1 MDVPK
6 VEIFIINEE
15 ENNHMTYSRQVPKT
29 IKNYEL
35 RDLITDNNLTK
46 LIYFN
51 IVWNNKLYDR
61 NNLSDILNLEEGD
74 KVRIIPDRVDEK
86 FNGKFYTNKNLN
98 EEDLATGKLTG
109 ILKVILIRYI
119 SSFIKDE
126 NAIQN
131 EEIKKI
137 IHELKEGMKFEENT
151 QEDIKSNLS
160 EVDGKNIMAYSNYV
174 CSVIDEKEIE
184 NLINLL
190 EQNIKNEIK
199 KYWSSL
205 SKYEEFNKHFEVCLS
220 EAIEKSYF
228 DYSLVGLSL
237 YEQKNRKEFI
247 KKMEECENLV
257 LKYLFHGTQLD
268 PTSKIITNGFL
279 YARKPFYGMGIYFSD
294 MLDYVSFYSGGTDFN
309 SRRLY
314 FGKILP
320 INITFTCVAAE
331 VFYSKH
337 KLKEIFDF
345 SYGVKELDHFPTY
358 EEIVKDYSEKKVQPN
373 GVHFAR
379 IEPNKG
385 QVRDKESIK
394 SDQEKGKFIG
404 TEYVITEMDQIL
416 PLYGLTFRRNE
427 YFVIWKDPNFKGK
440 NIYSDYLKQRKAFIY
455 EIAKMN
461 AYFESSTEKALEII
475 KRKKFNKIIL
485 ISNIGLDLSGKKFVE
500 IAREILGFDVVVLF
514 FSNNNKHLSWLQEFP
529 NALYTNDSS
538 FYKEYI
544 SNYNEKG
551 LLDLKSKI
559 EKSYKIKLNFT
570 DDFMKFP
577 KFINQEKYED
587 IIFEEPSPNFKKVII
602 KNSENCCILCM
613 DKNRNTY
620 FCTTTNLDV
629 NLYVWTVTII
639 KNEITLFSNNSYLGA
654 DLKNG
659 KVIGEQ
665 FMKRFQFE
673 KDNSYEYIL
682 YYENK
687 DNILTV
693 DGVNAKLQKESINKS
708 NQKFKLIEAVESI

>member
-98 EEDLATGKLTG
+98 EEDLATGKITG

-119 SSFIKDE
+119 ASFIKDE

-174 CSVIDEKEIE
+174 CSIIDEKEIE

-309 SRRLY
+309 
-314 FGKILP
+314 
-320 INITFTCVAAE
+320 IT
-331 VFYSKH
+331 
-337 KLKEIFDF
+337 
-345 SYGVKELDHFPTY
+345 
-358 EEIVKDYSEKKVQPN
+358 KKC
-373 GVHFAR
+373 FA
-379 IEPNKG
+379 
-385 QVRDKESIK
+385 
-394 SDQEKGKFIG
+394 
-404 TEYVITEMDQIL
+404 
-416 PLYGLTFRRNE
+416 
-427 YFVIWKDPNFKGK
+427 
-440 NIYSDYLKQRKAFIY
+440 
-455 EIAKMN
+455 
-461 AYFESSTEKALEII
+461 
-475 KRKKFNKIIL
+475 
-485 ISNIGLDLSGKKFVE
+485 
-500 IAREILGFDVVVLF
+500 
-514 FSNNNKHLSWLQEFP
+514 
-529 NALYTNDSS
+529 
-538 FYKEYI
+538 
-544 SNYNEKG
+544 
-551 LLDLKSKI
+551 
-559 EKSYKIKLNFT
+559 
-570 DDFMKFP
+570 
-577 KFINQEKYED
+577 
-587 IIFEEPSPNFKKVII
+587 
-602 KNSENCCILCM
+602 
-613 DKNRNTY
+613 
-620 FCTTTNLDV
+620 
-629 NLYVWTVTII
+629 
-639 KNEITLFSNNSYLGA
+639 
-654 DLKNG
+654 
-659 KVIGEQ
+659 
-665 FMKRFQFE
+665 
-673 KDNSYEYIL
+673 
-682 YYENK
+682 
-687 DNILTV
+687 
-693 DGVNAKLQKESINKS
+693 
-708 NQKFKLIEAVESI
+708 